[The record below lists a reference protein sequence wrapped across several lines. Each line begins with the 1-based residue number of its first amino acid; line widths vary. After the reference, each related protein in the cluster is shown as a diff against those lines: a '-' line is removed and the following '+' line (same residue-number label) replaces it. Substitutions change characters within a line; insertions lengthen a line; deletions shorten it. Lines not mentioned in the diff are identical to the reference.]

1 MALTLAPYNNAMRLG
16 MGFNSYTQQ
25 LCVND
30 AVVKANN
37 TKAQDRDLKVRNLL
51 GEPSGGD
58 SSTGNDKSVV
68 PTEGD
73 GRKTNTVERTV
84 GGVSQT
90 VTWSTKFVDSLSQ
103 ITNSMNISGSLE
115 IKYSSVGGKG
125 AGSFV
130 DSNKFKESD
139 LAFHLQV
146 KVINQVLE
154 CEDVTEFN
162 PIKDLNA
169 NEFTDVFGDSFISGF
184 ISGGEFNALV
194 CYKVKDKSKLREIK
208 ASAEINFDKVPGLT
222 VNAQGKAELTE
233 AEKNA
238 VSETNVSVSWSGGGE
253 IKGADVKEWTV
264 KDLKAVAIEFPDKVA
279 KFPQRTH
286 AILTKYATLRSY
298 QVQKNKGSPLDYE
311 NAGVYTSA
319 LLDAY
324 TDYKYLSSAISESIL
339 NVQTNGHQIFPREK
353 MEELQHY
360 RQDVFKDYQDKAV
373 SYLYEVSRQA
383 KDGATRALD
392 LIDKHT
398 QLDPNEISRMGIIKV
413 TDVNERVRELRP
425 PNSPNPVEV
434 YAPTLLG
441 LERARQHCRLEMIKI
456 VQEVDA
462 VALDPQIA
470 VDATRT
476 WYVFL
481 PPVVFKMLVPT
492 SGPPPEPTPEQLEIE
507 ALVAELEKKEGEY
520 NSALEKVREEH
531 QLEEAEWQSTIKKKD
546 EEMKVLEETNAGLR
560 PDADKE
566 RKRRREQELEEER
579 KRIEK
584 EETLKKN
591 QTDEVNKLIDDAKK
605 KAEESKKRVEELTKK
620 SEMAKAKA
628 AKAAEELEAAKTSIA
643 NLTKDNNKNSEDLAL
658 ARTHEADLEKKLKSL
673 TEHETEVTKKLQSA
687 EKDQKEKNTK
697 ITSLEGKLTRAKAD
711 YDKVQKQ
718 LEDLQNT
725 ATMVGR
731 LPLKVCQFGSLR
743 LPELLLAEVADFEQW
758 STNWRLGFI
767 GGNMKI
773 AEKQEG
779 APVFNFG
786 GTVDGKALMWS
797 RHQFIPTKIQIW
809 VVHQAIGGIKVQ
821 YANDK
826 SISIGRCDVGS
837 SSSLVLSANERV
849 TSYEVQGNHTKDF
862 GTSMATYLKLRTNK
876 GAVKTWEAESRFA
889 EDKNT
894 WAEVAPS
901 GFSLRGFWGQAGY
914 ALDRLGVV
922 WASDT

>member
-30 AVVKANN
+30 AVIKANN
-37 TKAQDRDLKVRNLL
+37 TKAQDRDLKVRRMLE
-51 GEPSGGD
+51 EPSGGD
-58 SSTGNDKSVV
+58 TSTGNDKSVI
-68 PTEGD
+68 PTDGD
-73 GRKTNTVERTV
+73 GKNTKTVERTI

-103 ITNSMNISGSLE
+103 VTNSMNISGSLE

-125 AGSFV
+125 AGSFI

-154 CEDVTEFN
+154 AEDVTEFN
-162 PIKDLNA
+162 PIKDLNS

-184 ISGGEFNALV
+184 ISGGEFNALI

-208 ASAEINFDKVPGLT
+208 ASAEINFDKVPGLS
-222 VNAQGKAELTE
+222 VNAQGRAELTE
-233 AEKNA
+233 SDKNA
-238 VSETNVSVSWSGGGE
+238 ISETNVSVSWSGGGE

-264 KDLKAVAIEFPDKVA
+264 KDLKAVAIDFPDKVA

-339 NVQTNGHQIFPREK
+339 NVQTNGHHIFPKEETK
-353 MEELQHY
+353 ELQDYQH
-360 RQDVFKDYQDKAV
+360 DVFNDYRGKAV
-373 SYLYEVSRQA
+373 SYLYELSRQSH
-383 KDGATRALD
+383 DGAARAQELLKD
-392 LIDKHT
+392 TTH
-398 QLDPNEISRMGIIKV
+398 LDPNEVSRMGIVRV
-413 TDVNERVRELRP
+413 TDVNERSTELRA
-425 PNSPNPVEV
+425 PNNPNPVEV

-441 LERARQHCRLEMIKI
+441 LERARQHCRIEMIKI

-462 VALDPQIA
+462 VAADPQIA
-470 VDATRT
+470 VDATRA
-476 WYVFL
+476 YVFL

-492 SGPPPEPTPEQLEIE
+492 SGPPPEPTPEQLEIQK
-507 ALVAELEKKEGEY
+507 LVEELEKKEKEY
-520 NSALEKVREEH
+520 DSALEDLRKKH
-531 QLEEAEWQSTIKKKD
+531 QTEEAKLQSTVNKK
-546 EEMKVLEETNAGLR
+546 EEEKKVLLETIDDLM
-560 PDADKE
+560 PDADAE
-566 RKRRREQELEEER
+566 RTRRRQQELKEEEER
-579 KRIEK
+579 IKN
-584 EETLKKN
+584 EEAIKKDAA
-591 QTDEVNKLIDDAKK
+591 DEVTKLIDDAKK
-605 KAEESKKRVEELTKK
+605 EAKESQSQVKKLTEKFATKKAEAAE
-620 SEMAKAKA
+620 A
-628 AKAAEELEAAKTSIA
+628 AKKLEAAQA
-643 NLTKDNNKNSEDLAL
+643 
-658 ARTHEADLEKKLKSL
+658 
-673 TEHETEVTKKLQSA
+673 
-687 EKDQKEKNTK
+687 K
-697 ITSLEGKLTRAKAD
+697 ITSLTADNSKSSEELTAAMAHEAELDKQVKQLKAQETKATEKLRTAEADMTDKANKIKSLETKLTIANAD
-711 YDKVQKQ
+711 YNKVQKQ

-725 ATMVGR
+725 ATMVTR

-743 LPELLLAEVADFEQW
+743 LPVLLLDEVTKFEEW

-773 AEKQEG
+773 EQKQEG

-786 GTVDGKALMWS
+786 GTVNGKTPMWS
-797 RHQFIPTKIQIW
+797 RHKYIPTKIQVW
-809 VVHQAIGGIKVQ
+809 VVYQAIGGIKVH
-821 YANDK
+821 YACNDT
-826 SISIGRCDVGS
+826 ISIGRCDKGKES
-837 SSSLVLSANERV
+837 RLVLSADERV

-876 GAVKTWEAESRFA
+876 GAEKTWQAESRLR
-889 EDKNT
+889 EDENT

-922 WASDT
+922 WARDS